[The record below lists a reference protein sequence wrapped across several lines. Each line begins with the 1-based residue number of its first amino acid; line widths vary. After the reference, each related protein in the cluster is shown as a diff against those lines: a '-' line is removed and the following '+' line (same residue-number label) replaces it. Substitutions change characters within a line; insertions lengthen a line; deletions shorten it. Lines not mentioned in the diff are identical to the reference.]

1 MSVSSSYTWAD
12 NVPGYKIEKGGVDAV
27 SRRLQYGVERVT
39 QAGETP
45 ASGAFGY
52 SVGSPQKNPDQRF
65 SPQTTRMAGDKL
77 IDRGLLAGEFAEK
90 IGEEGSLKE
99 GMGEWM
105 AQLQNGIF
113 GFGPP
118 MDAPPP
124 EEETA

>member
-65 SPQTTRMAGDKL
+65 SPQTTRMAGDEL

-90 IGEEGSLKE
+90 VGEKGPLKE
-99 GMGEWM
+99 AAGEWIGY
-105 AQLQNGIF
+105 LNKGIF
-113 GFGPP
+113 SPLPP
-118 MDAPPP
+118 AP
-124 EEETA
+124 EETA

>member
-52 SVGSPQKNPDQRF
+52 SVGSPQKT
-65 SPQTTRMAGDKL
+65 QTNAFRP
-77 IDRGLLAGEFAEK
+77 RQHEWLAT
-90 IGEEGSLKE
+90 S
-99 GMGEWM
+99 
-105 AQLQNGIF
+105 
-113 GFGPP
+113 
-118 MDAPPP
+118 
-124 EEETA
+124 